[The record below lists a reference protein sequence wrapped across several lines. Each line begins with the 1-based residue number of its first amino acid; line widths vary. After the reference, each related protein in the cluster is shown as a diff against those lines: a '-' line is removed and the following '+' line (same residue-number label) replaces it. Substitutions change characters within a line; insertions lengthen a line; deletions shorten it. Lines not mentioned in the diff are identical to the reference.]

1 MWASPLRA
9 LGTLGILVIVAGGAV
24 LMILPFYWMLVTALS
39 PATDVLAFPPKW
51 IPSRITFEHVW
62 YALQKAPWHLYYWN
76 SLVVA
81 IVSVGCSLVFGLFA
95 GYAFAVY
102 RFPLQNVLFLL
113 ILSTLMVPVQ
123 VTSVAL
129 YILLSRIGW
138 VDTYAGILAPNFA
151 SAFGVFLLRQ
161 AIRQIPHEL
170 IEAARIDGAGE
181 VRIVLT
187 LISPLVHTML
197 ATVAMILFLG
207 SWNDFLWPVIVI
219 NSADLRTPSRGDGAL
234 QGPVREHQL
243 RAVDGRRR
251 DLDRADAPRLRRLA
265 EVHDPRNRHDRT
277 ARADADSALE
287 YHPYWRRRGLL
298 IRAWASVAPRARP
311 TRGSA

>member
-1 MWASPLRA
+1 MWTTPARA
-9 LGTLGILVIVAGGAV
+9 VGTLALLVVVAGGAV
-24 LMILPFYWMLVTALS
+24 LMILPFYWMLMTALS
-39 PATDVLAFPPKW
+39 PASDVLAFPPRW
-51 IPSRITFEHVW
+51 IPSRLTPEHFGVAW
-62 YALQKAPWHLYYWN
+62 AKAAWLTYYGN

-81 IVSVGCSLVFGLFA
+81 GVSVGCSLVFGLFA

-102 RFPLQNVLFLL
+102 RFPLQHVLFLL

-161 AIRQIPHEL
+161 GIRAIPVEL
-170 IEAARIDGAGE
+170 VEAARIDGAGE

-187 LISPLVHTML
+187 IVAPLVRTSL

-219 NSADLRTPSRGDGAL
+219 NSPDLRTIPVAMALFKDPYGNINYGPLMAAAVISTGPMLLAYALSQRFMIRGIAL
-234 QGPVREHQL
+234 
-243 RAVDGRRR
+243 
-251 DLDRADAPRLRRLA
+251 
-265 EVHDPRNRHDRT
+265 T
-277 ARADADSALE
+277 
-287 YHPYWRRRGLL
+287 GLK
-298 IRAWASVAPRARP
+298 
-311 TRGSA
+311 G

>member
-9 LGTLGILVIVAGGAV
+9 LLTLGVLVIVAGMAV

-39 PATDVLAFPPKW
+39 PAPDVMAFPPKW
-51 IPSRITFEHVW
+51 VPSRVTLAHFQ
-62 YALQKAPWHLYYWN
+62 YALQKAPWALYYGN

-81 IVSVGCSLVFGLFA
+81 VISVGCSLVFGLFA

-129 YILLSRIGW
+129 YILLSRISW

-161 AIRQIPHEL
+161 AVRQIPGEL

-181 VRIVLT
+181 WRTFFTISARLLGPGVVTVLLFT
-187 LISPLVHTML
+187 TVATWNNYFLPLVML
-197 ATVAMILFLG
+197 SNPNWYPVTVGLGQWNAQAFSAGDQVIFNLVITGSLLAIIPIMIAFL
-207 SWNDFLWPVIVI
+207 IMQ
-219 NSADLRTPSRGDGAL
+219 R
-234 QGPVREHQL
+234 
-243 RAVDGRRR
+243 
-251 DLDRADAPRLRRLA
+251 
-265 EVHDPRNRHDRT
+265 
-277 ARADADSALE
+277 
-287 YHPYWRRRGLL
+287 YWRSGL
-298 IRAWASVAPRARP
+298 AAGSVKQ
-311 TRGSA
+311 

>member
-1 MWASPLRA
+1 VWTSPLRA
-9 LGTLGILVIVAGGAV
+9 IGSLALLVIVAGTAT
-24 LMILPFYWMLVTALS
+24 LMILPFYWMLITALS
-39 PATDVLAFPPKW
+39 PAQDVIAFPPKW
-51 IPSRITFEHVW
+51 LPSRLTIEHFQ
-62 YALQKAPWHLYYWN
+62 YALQKAAWLTYYWN

-81 IVSVGCSLVFGLFA
+81 AVSVGCSLVFGLFA

-129 YILLSRIGW
+129 YVLLSRIGW

-161 AIRQIPHEL
+161 AIRQIPTEL
-170 IEAARIDGAGE
+170 IEAARLDGAGE
-181 VRIVLT
+181 IRIVLT
-187 LISPLVHTML
+187 LISPLIRTML

-219 NSADLRTPSRGDGAL
+219 NSADLRTLPVGMALFKDPYGNINYGPLMAAAVISTGPMLLAYAVSQKFMIRGIAM
-234 QGPVREHQL
+234 
-243 RAVDGRRR
+243 
-251 DLDRADAPRLRRLA
+251 
-265 EVHDPRNRHDRT
+265 T
-277 ARADADSALE
+277 
-287 YHPYWRRRGLL
+287 GLK
-298 IRAWASVAPRARP
+298 
-311 TRGSA
+311 G